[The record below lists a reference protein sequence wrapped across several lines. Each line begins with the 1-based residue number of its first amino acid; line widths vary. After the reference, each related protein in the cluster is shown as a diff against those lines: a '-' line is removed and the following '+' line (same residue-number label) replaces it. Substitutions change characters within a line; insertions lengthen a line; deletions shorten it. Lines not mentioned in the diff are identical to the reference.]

1 MVGKVLICPSMAQG
15 CTENAVIG
23 QSAKILTRT
32 HVSGRSESQTEI
44 SSWLIVQAAG
54 VERKDMRLRLFR
66 FASRWM
72 YDILR
77 DEMHVSLDISTHGFC
92 SDGYEYREGIYC
104 CFDGRRSC

>member
-1 MVGKVLICPSMAQG
+1 MAQG

-44 SSWLIVQAAG
+44 SSWLIVQA
-54 VERKDMRLRLFR
+54 ERKDMRLRLFR

-77 DEMHVSLDISTHGFC
+77 DEMHVSLDIWTHGFC
-92 SDGYEYREGIYC
+92 SDGYE
-104 CFDGRRSC
+104 